1 MIPLRAVLLLVL
13 LAWPAGATP
22 AAEPGDDDWAP
33 PPDARNRLESILQDP
48 VFQLEEPE
56 PGLTQKIMGEVR
68 GFLFR
73 LFSRISAVMAL
84 NATLVTVLLW
94 TVIVLAL
101 IGTGWLII
109 RLTRDRFSGAAAFS
123 PVESRPADEPE
134 PVRSPDELL
143 DRARAALGSGDGR
156 QVLAL
161 CLQAAVRSLRL
172 AGHLPDDRTL
182 TDLEGTRVLERSG
195 PEAIRK
201 PFRTLAHSHDRLVN
215 AGLPA
220 GAEEMHEA
228 VALAGGIVHDTP
240 PETGTGADS

>member
-1 MIPLRAVLLLVL
+1 MKPVRAVLLLVL
-13 LAWPAGATP
+13 LAWPGAT
-22 AAEPGDDDWAP
+22 ALTAEPGENDWAP
-33 PPDARNRLESILQDP
+33 PPDARSRLETILQDP

-56 PGLTQKIMGEVR
+56 PGLAREIMGKVR

-94 TVIVLAL
+94 TVIALAL
-101 IGTGWLII
+101 IGSGWLII

-123 PVESRPADEPE
+123 PAESRPADEPD
-134 PVRSPDELL
+134 PVRSPGELL
-143 DRARAALGSGDGR
+143 ERARAALDSGDGR

-172 AGHLPDDRTL
+172 AGHLPDDRAL

-195 PEAIRK
+195 PVAIRE
-201 PFRTLAHSHDRLVN
+201 PFRTLAHSHDRLVY

-220 GAEEMHEA
+220 GGEELHEA
-228 VALAGGIVHDTP
+228 VALAGGIVNDTP
-240 PETGTGADS
+240 SEPGTGADR